1 MSIPKGEYNGWKN
14 WATWNVAPWLGN
26 DEGIYHAAVDLA
38 KAKQKSR
45 VGKVTAVAARRFVRE
60 CFPDGTPD
68 MNQIPGRKYAGV
80 DFKAIADAINEF
92 IS

>member
-1 MSIPKGEYNGWKN
+1 MSIPKGEYNVWRN

-38 KAKQKSR
+38 KKKN
-45 VGKVTAVAARRFVRE
+45 GKVSAVAARRFVRGF
-60 CFPDGTPD
+60 FPDGTPD

>member
-14 WATWNVAPWLGN
+14 WATWNVALWLGN

-45 VGKVTAVAARRFVRE
+45 VGKGHCGCCAPVCSGMLPGRHAGHAPDSREKIRRRRF
-60 CFPDGTPD
+60 
-68 MNQIPGRKYAGV
+68 
-80 DFKAIADAINEF
+80 
-92 IS
+92 